1 MSRRGP
7 VELASS
13 GEVVLHQRKRRGT
26 SLKATVDA
34 AVRAPGVRGRLG
46 WLPPAALVVIGL
58 VVFSNSVSG
67 PFIWDDRV
75 AIVENASIAPPSGL
89 SDAFRPPAE
98 NPMTGRP
105 LVNASLALNYR
116 LGGLHPFGYH
126 VWNIL
131 THIAAALFLF
141 GVVRRTLLLGGARDT
156 GLSSPATSMA
166 FLCAGLW
173 MIHPLQTEV
182 VDYVTQRTESMAGL
196 FVLAAVYAALR
207 DTHATHAWRWR
218 VAAIAAC
225 AAGMACKES
234 AAVAPVLILLYDA
247 AFRGPSVVTALRRR
261 RAFYAG
267 LALTW
272 LVFGGLLLSRLGS
285 NSAGFGGGID
295 PFAYALNQAPL
306 ILTYLKLAIVPF
318 PLVLDY
324 GPAVPTTTPSNWAAL
339 AIVALIVA
347 GVIASWWRAR
357 RLAFLGSWFFV
368 TLAPSSSVV
377 PVFTEVGAERRVY
390 LALAAVVVLAVA
402 GVRWFAQRYAPQQ
415 AGTAAPVI
423 LCGIATV
430 FSVLTWQRNAVYADP
445 IHLWESVVQ
454 ARPHCRAHVNL
465 GVLLKDAGRRDEA
478 IAEFRSALD
487 GCPEAHYSLALEAE
501 ADRQFAEAEHHYR
514 EYVRLR
520 YNAVDVARAHKLL
533 GRLLRRQRRL
543 PEAEAEFRTAI
554 RIVADDPDAHAG
566 LADVLFDAN
575 QLAAAT
581 EEYRR
586 ALALRPANA
595 MAHGNLA
602 LALMR
607 QGLAAEALA
616 EFRLA
621 AQAAPSDPRAHQNL
635 ATALMSLQ
643 RPDEGIVEYR
653 RAIALGDG
661 NPAAHAGLAL
671 ALAEHGRV
679 PEALPEFRRALE
691 LNPGDAALQAAY
703 EQYLKPPRRR

>member
-1 MSRRGP
+1 
-7 VELASS
+7 
-13 GEVVLHQRKRRGT
+13 
-26 SLKATVDA
+26 
-34 AVRAPGVRGRLG
+34 
-46 WLPPAALVVIGL
+46 VIGL

-75 AIVENASIAPPSGL
+75 AIVENASIASPSGL

-141 GVVRRTLLLGGARDT
+141 GAVRRTLSLACARDT
-156 GLSSPATSMA
+156 GLSSAATSMA
-166 FLCAGLW
+166 FLCALLW
-173 MIHPLQTEV
+173 MIHPLQTEA

-196 FVLAAVYAALR
+196 FVLAAMYAALR
-207 DTHATHAWRWR
+207 DAESAHPWRWR
-218 VAAIAAC
+218 AAAIGAC

-234 AAVAPVLILLYDA
+234 AAVAPILILLYDA
-247 AFRGPSVVTALRRR
+247 AFRGASVMAALRRR

-285 NSAGFGGGID
+285 NSAGFGGGIG
-295 PFAYALNQAPL
+295 PIAYALNQAPL
-306 ILTYLKLAIVPF
+306 ILTYLKLALVPS

-324 GPAVPTTTPSNWAAL
+324 GPAVPSTSPSNWAAL
-339 AIVALIVA
+339 GLVVLLVV
-347 GVIASWWRAR
+347 GVVASWWRAR
-357 RLAFLGSWFFV
+357 PLAFLGSWFFV
-368 TLAPSSSVV
+368 TLVPSSSIV

-390 LALAAVVVLAVA
+390 LALGSVVVLAVA
-402 GVRWFAQRYAPQQ
+402 GVLLFAQRYAHRQ

-423 LCGIATV
+423 VCAIATA
-430 FSVLTWQRNAVYADP
+430 FAVLTWQRNAVYADP
-445 IHLWESVVQ
+445 IRLWESVVQ
-454 ARPHCRAHVNL
+454 ARPHCRAHMNL
-465 GVLLKDAGRRDEA
+465 GVLLKDAGRRDQA

-487 GCPEAHYSLALEAE
+487 GCPEAHYSLGLEAD
-501 ADRQFAEAEHHYR
+501 ADRQFEEAERHYR
-514 EYVRLR
+514 EYIRLR

-533 GRLLRRQRRL
+533 GRLLRRERRL
-543 PEAEAEFRTAI
+543 PEAEQEFRMAL

-575 QLAAAT
+575 QLAAAA

-607 QGLAAEALA
+607 QRRAAEALA
-616 EFRLA
+616 EFQLA

-643 RPDEGIVEYR
+643 RPDEGIAEYR
-653 RAIALGDG
+653 RAIALRDGD
-661 NPAAHAGLAL
+661 PAAHAALAL

-679 PEALPEFRRALE
+679 PEALLEFRRALE
-691 LNPGDAALQAAY
+691 LNPGDAALRAAY
-703 EQYLKPPRRR
+703 EQYLQPPRRR

>member
-1 MSRRGP
+1 
-7 VELASS
+7 
-13 GEVVLHQRKRRGT
+13 VV
-26 SLKATVDA
+26 
-34 AVRAPGVRGRLG
+34 RL
-46 WLPPAALVVIGL
+46 PSAALVVIGL
-58 VVFSNSVSG
+58 VVFGNSVSA

-75 AIVENASIAPPSGL
+75 AIVENTSIAPPSGL
-89 SDAFRPPAE
+89 VDAFRPPAE

-131 THIAAALFLF
+131 THIAAALIFF
-141 GVVRRTLLLGGARDT
+141 GIVRRTLSRG
-156 GLSSPATSMA
+156 MA
-166 FLCAGLW
+166 FLCAALW

-207 DTHATHAWRWR
+207 DAESAHPWRWR
-218 VAAIAAC
+218 AAAIGAC

-234 AAVAPVLILLYDA
+234 AAVAPILILLYDA
-247 AFRGPSVVTALRRR
+247 AFRESSVVAALRRR

-272 LVFGGLLLSRLGS
+272 LVLDGLLLSRLNS
-285 NSAGFGGGID
+285 NSAGFGGGIG
-295 PFAYALNQAPL
+295 PIAYALNQAPL
-306 ILTYLKLAIVPF
+306 ILTYVKLAIVPF

-324 GPAVPTTTPSNWAAL
+324 GPAVPTASPSNWAAL
-339 AIVALIVA
+339 GMVMLLVA

-357 RLAFLGSWFFV
+357 RLAFLGSWFFM

-390 LALAAVVVLAVA
+390 LALAALVVLAVA
-402 GVRWFAQRYAPQQ
+402 GVRLFAQRYAHRQ
-415 AGTAAPVI
+415 AGTAAAVTV
-423 LCGIATV
+423 CGIATA
-430 FSVLTWQRNAVYADP
+430 FAVLTWQRNAVYADP
-445 IHLWESVVQ
+445 IRLWESVVQ
-454 ARPHCRAHVNL
+454 ARPHCRAHMNL

-478 IAEFRSALD
+478 IAEFRAALD
-487 GCPEAHYSLALEAE
+487 GCPEAHYSLGLEAD
-501 ADRQFAEAEHHYR
+501 ADRRLDEAERHYR
-514 EYVRLR
+514 EYIRLR

-533 GRLLRRQRRL
+533 GRLLRRERRL
-543 PEAEAEFRTAI
+543 PEAEAEFRTALT
-554 RIVADDPDAHAG
+554 IVADDPDAHAG
-566 LADVLFDAN
+566 LADVLLDAN
-575 QLAAAT
+575 QMAAAT
-581 EEYRR
+581 EEYRC

-607 QGLAAEALA
+607 QGLAADALA
-616 EFRLA
+616 EFQLA

-643 RPDEGIVEYR
+643 RPDEAIAEYR
-653 RAIALGDG
+653 RAIALRDG
-661 NPAAHAGLAL
+661 NAAAQAALAF
-671 ALAEHGRV
+671 ALAEHGRIQ
-679 PEALPEFRRALE
+679 EALPEFRRALE
-691 LNPGDAALQAAY
+691 LNPGDAALRAAY
-703 EQYLKPPRRR
+703 EQYLESPRRR